1 MSKGDKIVIYTF
13 EEVRGILNTSKP
25 KLRKLLQSGELKGF
39 KIGKNT
45 WKIPDDKLRDY
56 IESQCS

>member
-1 MSKGDKIVIYTF
+1 MSKENKIIIYTF
-13 EEVRGILNTSKP
+13 DEVREILNTSKP

-45 WKIPDDKLRDY
+45 WKIPDDKLREY
-56 IESQCS
+56 IQSQCS